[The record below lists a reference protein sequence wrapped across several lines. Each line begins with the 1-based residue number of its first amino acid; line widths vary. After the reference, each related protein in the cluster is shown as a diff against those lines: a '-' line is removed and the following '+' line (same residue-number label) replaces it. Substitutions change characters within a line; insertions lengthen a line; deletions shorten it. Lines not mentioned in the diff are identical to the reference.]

1 MGSQGQLTVCLTVQL
16 REQDRQDRTVVWG
29 TFVQIFVTSER
40 VLGQYELRVW
50 LMLVGAAWVLR
61 GM

>member
-1 MGSQGQLTVCLTVQL
+1 VCLTVQL
-16 REQDRQDRTVVWG
+16 MEQDRQDRTVVCG

-40 VLGQYELRVW
+40 VPGRYELRVW

-61 GM
+61 VT